1 MRARVPF
8 LCVFTSQSLRAIV
21 RPGAISIRE
30 HRLDD
35 VVHQVEV
42 RGTID
47 AETTPEL
54 ARRIDGALAAGVR
67 WLIADLSGATEVSD
81 EALAALVDVARE
93 LRMRRGEMIVA
104 GSPDDVAAR
113 LGAWEVAHRPALAA
127 NVDQAVMIL
136 KMLRPK
142 TAVKRPVQRAK
153 QRITSLTLPR
163 VEPPGRTA

>member
-1 MRARVPF
+1 M
-8 LCVFTSQSLRAIV
+8 FTSQSLRAIV
-21 RPGAISIRE
+21 RPGAIAIRE

-42 RGTID
+42 RGTVD
-47 AETTPEL
+47 ATTTPEL

-67 WLIADLSGATEVSD
+67 WLIADLSETSDVSD
-81 EALAALVDVARE
+81 QALESLVATARE
-93 LRMRRGEMIVA
+93 LRSRRGELIVA
-104 GSPDDVAAR
+104 GSPSDVAAR

-127 NVDQAVMIL
+127 NVDQALMIL

-142 TAVKRPVQRAK
+142 TTVERPAQRAR

-163 VEPPGRTA
+163 IEPPANPA